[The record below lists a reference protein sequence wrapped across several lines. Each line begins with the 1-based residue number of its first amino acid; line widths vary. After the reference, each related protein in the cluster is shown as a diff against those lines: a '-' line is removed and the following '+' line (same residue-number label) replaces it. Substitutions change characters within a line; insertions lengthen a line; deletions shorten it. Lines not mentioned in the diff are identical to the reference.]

1 MCFKLTYFF
10 KLKIFNLKL
19 LLVFIAIFAIFLKNL
34 IFVQIP
40 SQENPLLLVCNQM
53 QKDLKVSIL
62 KSLKLAKFEIVLSV
76 YTLSDPDFIKALN
89 AKADEGITTTVITD
103 KKFAKQLS
111 LLLNPKIKIQLL
123 KQKGLMHHKIFVF
136 DDICYL
142 GSANLT
148 SQSLRMHDNMMLC
161 LYKPAL
167 ARFLKTELLNSQQ
180 PQSSLQL
187 KEFKFFFLPSQKA
200 FETVLELI
208 KQAQE
213 SIEIAMFTFTHPQ
226 ILIALIEAK
235 NRGVKVTVIFD
246 YLSHKGASKKMAIS
260 LKEAGFKVY
269 HNRGMQLMHH
279 KFALIDNKKLI
290 MGSTNWTKSGFG
302 KNNEMLLVCSEL
314 SKNNLKFIQ
323 KMWSHLLWEGKT
335 IEIP

>member
-1 MCFKLTYFF
+1 
-10 KLKIFNLKL
+10 
-19 LLVFIAIFAIFLKNL
+19 
-34 IFVQIP
+34 
-40 SQENPLLLVCNQM
+40 M
-53 QKDLKVSIL
+53 QRDLKVSIL
-62 KSLKLAKFEIVLSV
+62 KSLKLAKHEIVLSV

-89 AKADEGITTTVITD
+89 AKAEEEIPTTVITD

-111 LLLNPKIKIQLL
+111 LSLSPKIKIQLL

-148 SQSLRMHDNMMLC
+148 SQSLRMHDNMMLS
-161 LYKPAL
+161 LYKPEL
-167 ARFLKTELLNSQQ
+167 ARFLKTELLTSQQ
-180 PQSSLQL
+180 PHSSLQL
-187 KEFKFFFLPSQKA
+187 KEFKFFFLPSKEA

-208 KQAQE
+208 NQAEQ

-226 ILIALIEAK
+226 VLTALIEAK

-246 YLSHKGASKKMAIS
+246 YLSQKGASKKMATS
-260 LKEAGFKVY
+260 LKEAGFNIY

-290 MGSTNWTKSGFG
+290 MGSTNWTQSGFS
-302 KNNEMLLVCSEL
+302 KNNEMLLVCSKL
-314 SKNNLKFIQ
+314 STKNLKFIQ
-323 KMWSHLLWEGKT
+323 KMWTHLLWEGKT